1 MRADIKEANRGRTLS
16 FWGANREKRR
26 LEQYLHDGEIVHD
39 MLACSFGDTGGRSL
53 LVITDERILAIKDGW
68 IFKNSQGMSY
78 QDIRSVEFK
87 SGMLFASLEFRGEGM
102 EFEVTKAGRFSGE
115 HAVKLIRGR
124 VGSRYAKWE
133 RDRQTAA
140 DAAQTAVTSSGN
152 GPVFQNVEANHASSS
167 STSSVPAVPSFP
179 AFTPMPAGAF
189 ETPSVEPVSDP
200 NAIAL
205 SPGVMPL
212 DAFVEQPVRH
222 TQPSPPV
229 RPVRPNIQ
237 QSTNDLVTELER
249 LDTLKRSG
257 ALTADQYEAAKQRL
271 LS

>member
-16 FWGANREKRR
+16 FWGAGRERRR
-26 LEQYLHDGEIVHD
+26 LEQYLHEDEIVHD

-115 HAVKLIRGR
+115 HAVKLIRSR
-124 VGSRYAKWE
+124 IGSRYAKWE
-133 RDRQTAA
+133 RERQATA
-140 DAAQTAVTSSGN
+140 DAAQAAVSGS
-152 GPVFQNVEANHASSS
+152 VLQNVEANHSAASTPAASIP
-167 STSSVPAVPSFP
+167 VPQVPSFP
-179 AFTPMPAGAF
+179 QFTPMPAGAF
-189 ETPSVEPVSDP
+189 ETPSPEPVSDP

-222 TQPSPPV
+222 TQPGAPV

-237 QSTNDLVTELER
+237 QASNDLVTELER

-257 ALTADQYEAAKQRL
+257 ALTVEQYEAAKQRL